1 MKYVTILAE
10 QVASVDFNQV
20 LETSE
25 ETLRY
30 SNDRS
35 LALLKFTG
43 DTPSFLEGKTTY
55 DYNEIMEILD
65 SPNWT
70 QED

>member
-10 QVASVDFNQV
+10 EVASVDYNQV

-55 DYNEIMEILD
+55 DYEQIMEILD
-65 SPNWT
+65 SPKWT

>member
-10 QVASVDFNQV
+10 QVASVDFDQV

-65 SPNWT
+65 SPDWT

>member
-10 QVASVDFNQV
+10 QVANVDFNQV

-25 ETLRY
+25 DTLRY
-30 SNDRS
+30 NNDRS
-35 LALLKFTG
+35 LALLKFDG

-55 DYNEIMEILD
+55 DYEQIMEILD
-65 SPNWT
+65 SPEWT

>member
-30 SNDRS
+30 NNDRS

-65 SPNWT
+65 SPDWT

>member
-10 QVASVDFNQV
+10 QVADVDFNLV

-30 SNDRS
+30 NNDRS
-35 LALLKFTG
+35 LALLKFEG

-55 DYNEIMEILD
+55 DYEQIMEILD
-65 SPNWT
+65 SPEWT